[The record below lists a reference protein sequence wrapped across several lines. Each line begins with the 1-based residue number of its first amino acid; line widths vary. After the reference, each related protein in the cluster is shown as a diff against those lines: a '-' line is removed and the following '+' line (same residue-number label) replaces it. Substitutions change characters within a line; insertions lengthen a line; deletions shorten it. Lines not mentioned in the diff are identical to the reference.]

1 MQPDD
6 EGGGHRVV
14 KVRLKHVV
22 SDRAY
27 LAQFQYAVETMQTLV
42 EQALVFGKSLYLF
55 ELDRG
60 LTANGGIFDREVASR
75 LTAAFP
81 IDSGQME
88 EWLDV
93 VSSDLERRIGR
104 PYGAEKQATMQRLHA
119 FYRERASAGL
129 LPTEKTYCTNLSN
142 PKGHAAAQMEVNYR
156 NNVHCHFD
164 KYVHR
169 FAKAEL
175 AAIARAEHGL
185 GDDDALSRVQQRQLD
200 ADARKVTNDLLT
212 SRPTP
217 RCRGIFLPWLD
228 HHRTALMPAA
238 PQAAS
243 NASHWRFAS
252 QKKYPERWLPFM
264 VFMNRKLEAAGVK
277 LLSPLPQRSSFIP
290 AHVRLDTVGLMDLLV
305 DCDEQHDGALLKASL
320 ESLDMPGLGSS
331 PPTKYSLP
339 GLMTRPKKA
348 GELPKV
354 SKAMLYVDLS
364 KLVPPEQTEP
374 VRADAARQS
383 VAFKTAIW
391 RSLTKIDPTN
401 KHAGLEYDDL
411 VFNNVIDTDGY
422 SVSLH
427 YVSRSLHGLTRFNGG
442 FKTLVTSQRAQ
453 VKAEKGQGRHLRDV
467 VLIGAE
473 VRAAGDDAS
482 VARPRE
488 GRSGD
493 RHRRIGQGR
502 IVHCQA
508 ATRGERVEGAR
519 GRAPTAAERAE
530 SREPGGQ
537 DGRRPRSVDRDRP
550 RPGRRDAVREV
561 VHDAALRPVPAVED
575 RRGGASEA
583 VLQAAAVP
591 RASVRRLRRAAIV
604 RGPVRVAGQGRVRRL
619 HDSVRRLGS
628 VAEPEAPAAEP
639 RRRTEAATVLVLHH
653 RSGARA
659 LHVVAVPEMQRVG
672 GDQAAEERQWRRRPP
687 PSAVHEPAMPVPL
700 VEPGRPGRA
709 QHPQDRRARA
719 EDGLVAPRLRPR
731 RRMITLDINQ
741 VQQQHSGLLPTD
753 AAAEWAGSLERE
765 TPILS

>member
-453 VKAEKGQGRHLRDV
+453 VKAEKAKGATYATSFSSEQRSALLETTRVSLDPGKGALATVTDGSGKVVSYTARQRRVESGSKAHAEEHRRLLNVRSRASPEARTAGDLVRSIGIVPGLDDVTRSGKSCTTLHYDQYLRS
-467 VLIGAE
+467 
-473 VRAAGDDAS
+473 RAAVAAPLKLFYRRPLFRAHRYDAFVGRRSSEDRFVSRVKAAFGDCTILYGDW
-482 VARPRE
+482 
-488 GRSGD
+488 GRSPNL
-493 RHRRIGQGR
+493 RHQ
-502 IVHCQA
+502 
-508 ATRGERVEGAR
+508 
-519 GRAPTAAERAE
+519 PP
-530 SREPGGQ
+530 SPGVG
-537 DGRRPRSVDRDRP
+537 
-550 RPGRRDAVREV
+550 
-561 VHDAALRPVPAVED
+561 LR
-575 RRGGASEA
+575 
-583 VLQAAAVP
+583 
-591 RASVRRLRRAAIV
+591 RRLCSYFTIV
-604 RGPVRVAGQGRVRRL
+604 L
-619 HDSVRRLGS
+619 
-628 VAEPEAPAAEP
+628 
-639 RRRTEAATVLVLHH
+639 
-653 RSGARA
+653 
-659 LHVVAVPEMQRVG
+659 
-672 GDQAAEERQWRRRPP
+672 
-687 PSAVHEPAMPVPL
+687 VHEPYTSSRCPRCSGSEVIKPRKNSNGGDVHHLLQCTNQQCPCRWWNRDVLGAL
-700 VEPGRPGRA
+700 NILKTGEHALRTGLW
-709 QHPQDRRARA
+709 HPAFVLDA
-719 EDGLVAPRLRPR
+719 E
-731 RRMITLDINQ
+731 
-741 VQQQHSGLLPTD
+741 
-753 AAAEWAGSLERE
+753 
-765 TPILS
+765 